1 MNTILTLSAAGSAL
15 ALILL
20 ALRAVCK
27 NKVSRTFSYY
37 LWLLVLLRLA
47 LPLPSPFRFAAA
59 IPQAEQNAAVSEP
72 APARTETA
80 QALPAVSGAKTEAPA
95 AQAGPTFRQWLRENA
110 VTVWALGAGLSA
122 VWYLAACLR
131 FSRLLR
137 RSREEPDEEDA
148 RVFERERGGR
158 NVRLIRSGLVP
169 APMLTGAFRPAVVLP
184 TISYVKDGREDEL
197 RYILRHELVHAR
209 RRDILYKWAVVLVA
223 SAHWFNPLMP
233 LLRRVIGR
241 DCELACDEA
250 VIKDLSE
257 DGRRAY
263 AKTLLAGAAGRRMAA
278 GATFGSGKRELK
290 GRLTGIMN
298 YKKKTKGALALM
310 AALALLLTGC
320 AAALGVQSGNVA
332 VPEAGSEPVA
342 AQSAAASSAPAAAEP
357 DGTGPFAVKRRDGLL
372 DIYTAKDGSF
382 IRSLPLT
389 LLTQFPGMENAAD
402 GWLDG
407 VDVYCGTLGG
417 DFVWAAAATGP
428 HLGTGTQN
436 VCTSSD
442 GGRTWFVGDPS
453 AMYTGTVTG
462 AGFASPAVGFMCFRY
477 FFDQGPEIARTE
489 DGGRTWTRLEIQLP
503 DELSAYNLTP
513 LVPVFDGENGSIPVE
528 ASAKDGGD
536 TVCTVQL
543 TTADGGL
550 SWSWDTS
557 GLPGGAVDRLLGS
570 AQFTD
575 GQFVFQIPADFP
587 DPENLNINIAGRAE
601 SSDGFSQSLHLLEDV
616 NTAKGWAAGKTY
628 TLPFNSG
635 YTELTM
641 TVFYRNE
648 EKSLD
653 LLRLT
658 TADVPAVTFYDE
670 NGGLISEENN
680 WYTLAK
686 RTVLTVTC
694 NSGADTLDVFF
705 TPTGS
710 NTASQ
715 RTLLKT
721 VSVADPA
728 SGKIK
733 VTLDLADGLL
743 GSLEVGL
750 RYGQVQTYSAAYNI
764 ATLPAADPAAG

>member
-1 MNTILTLSAAGSAL
+1 
-15 ALILL
+15 
-20 ALRAVCK
+20 
-27 NKVSRTFSYY
+27 
-37 LWLLVLLRLA
+37 
-47 LPLPSPFRFAAA
+47 
-59 IPQAEQNAAVSEP
+59 
-72 APARTETA
+72 
-80 QALPAVSGAKTEAPA
+80 
-95 AQAGPTFRQWLRENA
+95 
-110 VTVWALGAGLSA
+110 
-122 VWYLAACLR
+122 
-131 FSRLLR
+131 
-137 RSREEPDEEDA
+137 
-148 RVFERERGGR
+148 
-158 NVRLIRSGLVP
+158 
-169 APMLTGAFRPAVVLP
+169 
-184 TISYVKDGREDEL
+184 
-197 RYILRHELVHAR
+197 
-209 RRDILYKWAVVLVA
+209 
-223 SAHWFNPLMP
+223 
-233 LLRRVIGR
+233 
-241 DCELACDEA
+241 
-250 VIKDLSE
+250 
-257 DGRRAY
+257 
-263 AKTLLAGAAGRRMAA
+263 
-278 GATFGSGKRELK
+278 
-290 GRLTGIMN
+290 
-298 YKKKTKGALALM
+298 
-310 AALALLLTGC
+310 
-320 AAALGVQSGNVA
+320 
-332 VPEAGSEPVA
+332 
-342 AQSAAASSAPAAAEP
+342 
-357 DGTGPFAVKRRDGLL
+357 
-372 DIYTAKDGSF
+372 
-382 IRSLPLT
+382 
-389 LLTQFPGMENAAD
+389 
-402 GWLDG
+402 
-407 VDVYCGTLGG
+407 
-417 DFVWAAAATGP
+417 
-428 HLGTGTQN
+428 
-436 VCTSSD
+436 
-442 GGRTWFVGDPS
+442 
-453 AMYTGTVTG
+453 MYTGTVTG